1 VRAWSTTVA
10 TRHPRVG
17 QALNSFPLTA
27 KYDPRWIADN
37 ALGENALCQT
47 ESLARQLPF
56 RAGMR
61 VLDLGCGK
69 ATSSI
74 FLAREFGV
82 EVWAVDK
89 TVSPSD
95 NRQRATTLDR
105 TSRVFPLRI
114 DARRLPF
121 ANEFFDAVIGID
133 SFLYFATDERFLGY
147 LVPFIKP
154 RGYIGVVDIGFTREV
169 PSAEQAPEYLRR
181 EFAEHWSY
189 VHTLSWWRQHWEK
202 TGLVDVQ
209 YAELLPES
217 DALLRDYI
225 RDRPPAQAEDS
236 IMRASRSD
244 HDGLISL
251 FCLVA
256 RKR

>member
-1 VRAWSTTVA
+1 MTASNATAAAW
-10 TRHPRVG
+10 
-17 QALNSFPLTA
+17 FPLTA
-27 KYDPRWIADN
+27 KYDPDWISDN
-37 ALGENALCQT
+37 SLGENALCQT
-47 ESLARQLPF
+47 EFLAGKLPF

-82 EVWAVDK
+82 EVWAVDEA
-89 TVSPSD
+89 VSPSE
-95 NRQRATTLDR
+95 NRQRALALDAD
-105 TSRVFPLRI
+105 SRVFPLRV

-121 ANEFFDAVIGID
+121 ADEFFDAVIGID
-133 SFLYFATDERFLGY
+133 SFLYFATDERYLGT
-147 LVPFIKP
+147 LAPFIKP
-154 RGYIGVVDIGFTREV
+154 SGYIGIVDIGFTREI
-169 PSAEQAPEYLRR
+169 PSIAHAPEYLRE
-181 EFAEHWSY
+181 EFSEHWSF
-189 VHTLSWWRQHWEK
+189 VHTLSWWAEHWQK

-209 YAELLPES
+209 YAGLLPHS
-217 DALLRDYI
+217 DELLRDYI
-225 RDRPPAQAEDS
+225 RDRPPGEAEDP

-256 RKR
+256 CKR

>member
-1 VRAWSTTVA
+1 LHTPDGSNCLTD
-10 TRHPRVG
+10 
-17 QALNSFPLTA
+17 FPLTA
-27 KYDPRWIADN
+27 KYDPRWVAEN
-37 ALGENALCQT
+37 ALGENALCQA
-47 ESLARQLPF
+47 EYLARHLPF
-56 RAGMR
+56 HAGMR
-61 VLDLGCGK
+61 ILELGCGK

-74 FLAREFGV
+74 FLAREYGV
-82 EVWAVDK
+82 QVWAVDE

-95 NRQRATTLDR
+95 NRQRCIALDPD
-105 TSRVFPLRI
+105 SQVFPLRA

-133 SFLYFATDERFLGY
+133 SFLYFATDERYLGY
-147 LVPFIKP
+147 LAPFIKP
-154 RGYIGVVDIGFTREV
+154 RGYIGMVDIGFTREV
-169 PSAEQAPEYLRR
+169 PSVAHAPEYLRP

-189 VHTLSWWRQHWEK
+189 VHTLPWWRQHWEK

-209 YAELLPES
+209 YAELLPQS
-217 DALLRDYI
+217 DELLRDYI

-244 HDGLISL
+244 NDGLISL

>member
-1 VRAWSTTVA
+1 MSA
-10 TRHPRVG
+10 G
-17 QALNSFPLTA
+17 ALLTEFPLTA
-27 KYDPRWIADN
+27 KYDPRWVADN

-47 ESLARQLPF
+47 EYLARQLPF
-56 RAGMR
+56 QAGMR

-82 EVWAVDK
+82 EVWAVDE
-89 TVSPSD
+89 TVSPDD
-95 NRQRATTLDR
+95 NRRRAVALDPD
-105 TSRVFPLRI
+105 SRVFPLRL

-133 SFLYFATDERFLGY
+133 SFLYFATDERYVGY
-147 LVPFIKP
+147 LAPFIKP
-154 RGYIGVVDIGFTREV
+154 RGYIGIVDIGFTREV
-169 PSAEQAPEYLRR
+169 PSVAHAPEYLRP

-189 VHTLSWWRQHWEK
+189 VHTLSWWQKHWEK
-202 TGLVDVQ
+202 TDLVDVQ
-209 YAELLPES
+209 YADLLPQS
-217 DALLRDYI
+217 DTLLLDYI
-225 RDRPPAQAEDS
+225 RDRPHAQAEDS
-236 IMRASRSD
+236 IMRASRGD

>member
-1 VRAWSTTVA
+1 VPAVRPLAA
-10 TRHPRVG
+10 
-17 QALNSFPLTA
+17 FPLTA
-27 KYDPRWIADN
+27 KYDADWVAEN

-47 ESLARQLPF
+47 ESLARHLPF
-56 RAGMR
+56 QAGMR

-82 EVWAVDK
+82 EVWALDK
-89 TVSPSD
+89 DVSPSE
-95 NRQRATTLDR
+95 NRQRATALDR
-105 TSRVFPLRI
+105 HSRVFPLRL

-133 SFLYFATDERFLGY
+133 SFLYFATDERYLEY

-154 RGYIGVVDIGFTREV
+154 HGHIGVVDIGFTREV
-169 PSAEQAPEYLRR
+169 ASVAQAPEYLRP
-181 EFAEHWSY
+181 EFAKHWSY
-189 VHTLSWWRQHWEK
+189 VHTLSWWRHHWEK
-202 TGLVDVQ
+202 TGLVDVL

-217 DALLRDYI
+217 NELLRDYV

-244 HDGLISL
+244 NEGLISL

>member
-1 VRAWSTTVA
+1 MA
-10 TRHPRVG
+10 TPSLAARRG
-17 QALNSFPLTA
+17 ELSAFPLTA
-27 KYDPRWIADN
+27 KYDPRWVADN

-47 ESLARQLPF
+47 EFLARHLPL

-61 VLDLGCGK
+61 ILDLGCGK

-82 EVWAVDK
+82 EVWAVDE
-89 TVSPSD
+89 TVPPSD
-95 NRQRATTLDR
+95 NRRRAIAMDANAQ
-105 TSRVFPLRI
+105 VFPLRV

-121 ANEFFDAVIGID
+121 ADEFFDAVIGID
-133 SFLYFATDERFLGY
+133 SFLYFATDEHFLGN
-147 LVPFIKP
+147 LASFIKP
-154 RGYIGVVDIGFTREV
+154 GGYVGIVDIGFTREV
-169 PSAEQAPEYLRR
+169 PSIAQAPEYLRP

-209 YAELLPES
+209 FAELLPQS
-217 DALLRDYI
+217 DQLLRDYV
-225 RDRPPAQAEDS
+225 RDRPSAQVEDS

>member
-1 VRAWSTTVA
+1 MNSVA
-10 TRHPRVG
+10 SPLAG
-17 QALNSFPLTA
+17 FPLTA
-27 KYDPRWIADN
+27 KYDPRWVAEN

-47 ESLARQLPF
+47 ECLARQLPF

-61 VLDLGCGK
+61 VLDLGCGR

-89 TVSPSD
+89 TVSPSE
-95 NRQRATTLDR
+95 NRQRATTLDQA
-105 TSRVFPLRI
+105 SKVYPLRL

-133 SFLYFATDERFLGY
+133 SFLYFATDERYLEY

-154 RGYIGVVDIGFTREV
+154 RGYVGVVDIGFTREV
-169 PSAEQAPEYLRR
+169 PSAAQAPEYLRP

-189 VHTLSWWRQHWEK
+189 VHTLSWWRDHWEK

-209 YAELLPES
+209 YAKLVPES
-217 DALLRDYI
+217 DELLRSYV
-225 RDRPPAQAEDS
+225 RDKPPAQAEDS
-236 IMRASRSD
+236 IMRASRCD
-244 HDGLISL
+244 DDGLVSL

>member
-1 VRAWSTTVA
+1 MSMAQRLTD
-10 TRHPRVG
+10 
-17 QALNSFPLTA
+17 FPLTA
-27 KYDPRWIADN
+27 KYDPVWVADN

-47 ESLARQLPF
+47 EFLARQLPF
-56 RAGMR
+56 SAGMR

-74 FLAREFGV
+74 FLTREFGV
-82 EVWAVDK
+82 EVWAVDEN
-89 TVSPSD
+89 VSPSD
-95 NRQRATTLDR
+95 NRQRAITLDPD
-105 TSRVFPLRI
+105 SQVFPLQI

-121 ANEFFDAVIGID
+121 AHAFFDAVIGID
-133 SFLYFATDERFLGY
+133 SFLYFATDERYLGY
-147 LVPFIKP
+147 LASFIKP
-154 RGYIGVVDIGFTREV
+154 RGYIGIVDIGFTRDV
-169 PSAEQAPEYLRR
+169 PSAAHAPEYLRP
-181 EFAEHWSY
+181 ELAEHWSF
-189 VHTLSWWRQHWEK
+189 VHTLTWWRQHWEK

-209 YAELLPES
+209 YAELLPQS

-225 RDRPPAQAEDS
+225 RDRPPAEAENP

-256 RKR
+256 RTH